1 MATYAKRAAVACSH
15 SSSSRSSPGPI
26 LEALAMDKGGQRW
39 SAWTHS
45 SVGEPD
51 RGVDLAVQILTL
63 LLVVGAVSGWTNSS
77 HGSFQCRCHR
87 WMDELSF
94 AAMGEARSRRA
105 TMEPNV
111 SDDRDV
117 DWADCKATL
126 EGVEMV
132 AGRGGALR
140 HLPPPPLIES
150 FAFHRESS
158 EPHCRSSSGR
168 VIGDRAANIVGFDN
182 LENNDFELADS
193 VMPFGGEKRDQGH
206 RLKELRSIGP
216 SRMVRIRG
224 CLVAAVYIRQ

>member
-1 MATYAKRAAVACSH
+1 MIFLIFLL
-15 SSSSRSSPGPI
+15 SSSDLQGVTVV
-26 LEALAMDKGGQRW
+26 LVEKLWMLAGHDMDRW
-39 SAWTHS
+39 T
-45 SVGEPD
+45 
-51 RGVDLAVQILTL
+51 LA
-63 LLVVGAVSGWTNSS
+63 
-77 HGSFQCRCHR
+77 RR

-94 AAMGEARSRRA
+94 ATMGEARSRRA

-111 SDDRDV
+111 SDDRHV
-117 DWADCKATL
+117 DWADCKQRWK
-126 EGVEMV
+126 GW
-132 AGRGGALR
+132 RWWR
-140 HLPPPPLIES
+140 HLPPPPPIES

-158 EPHCRSSSGR
+158 EPHSRSSSGR

-216 SRMVRIRG
+216 SRMVRIGG